1 MSDTAA
7 PKPFS
12 LIRLFASHRTA
23 ANLLMILMILVGIFA
38 LRDIEPGAEL
48 FFDYCYEKEK
58 APDWARVDD
67 LPDDAGKTKKQ
78 NANAMKA
85 RG

>member
-1 MSDTAA
+1 MVRGD
-7 PKPFS
+7 
-12 LIRLFASHRTA
+12 HR
-23 ANLLMILMILVGIFA
+23 VGIFA
-38 LRDIEPGAEL
+38 LRDIEPGEEL

-58 APDWARVDD
+58 APDWARVDG
-67 LPDDAGKTKKQ
+67 LPNDAGKTKKQ